1 MKSPDIPRKR
11 PGNRLWFLARNNASV
26 SFEREKGGGTP
37 LERTDMKNQPEVSPD
52 EHEDVFRALVKHSPG
67 AIAMVDRE
75 MRYVAHSDRWITDF
89 NLADEDLIGKLHYD
103 VFPNLPDIWKEEH
116 QRCLAGEII
125 RHQQEVFPRADG
137 TTDWVRRELHPWRD
151 KNGAIQG
158 LIMFAE
164 VITERVLAEKE
175 LLESEIRYRNVFEHT
190 GTATVIIEEDTTI
203 SLANSQFEKLS
214 GYDRTEI
221 EGKKKWTEFVVPED
235 LVRMKAYHDLRRKE
249 TGKAP
254 NEYEF
259 RFIDRSGSVK
269 HIFNQVARIP
279 KTNRSIASLLDITAL
294 KEAQEALRNSE
305 EQYRL
310 VVDNANDA
318 IIIAQGQQI
327 KFANK
332 RAEELTGFLRQELL
346 NRSFISFIH
355 PKDRPAVLERHQK
368 RLAGEELPLRHT
380 VQAFNSKG
388 ETLWVEI
395 STILIEWKGAPAT
408 LNFVRD
414 ITSQKK
420 LEEQLQHAEK
430 MEAVGTLAGGIAHDF
445 NNLLMAIQ
453 GNVSL
458 GLLEA
463 QTDSSLHNNLKSIE
477 EYVQKGS
484 DLTRQLLGF
493 ARKGKYDLKVL
504 DLNKVVEN
512 QNELFGRTKKEM
524 TIHRKYADGLWPVE
538 ADQAQIEQV
547 LLNLYVNAW
556 QAMPG
561 EGTLYVETENVLLDQ
576 EYVAPYEVNPGR
588 YVKIS
593 VTDTGTGMD
602 EKTKERIFE
611 PFFTTKEIGK
621 GTGLGLASVYGIIQ
635 NHHGFITV
643 YSEVGHGTSFHI
655 YLPASEKQVKKEVVL
670 PDRAAGGKET
680 LLIVDDE
687 EMILEVTSGMLEA
700 LGYNVKTACGG
711 EKALEI
717 YDNSRNEIDLVV
729 LDMVMPDLGGGAV
742 YDRLKQMNPSVKV
755 LLSSGYSLNGQA
767 NEILERGCNGF
778 IQKPFNLAEL
788 SKKLRSILDSGKRK

>member
-1 MKSPDIPRKR
+1 M
-11 PGNRLWFLARNNASV
+11 
-26 SFEREKGGGTP
+26 
-37 LERTDMKNQPEVSPD
+37 
-52 EHEDVFRALVKHSPG
+52 
-67 AIAMVDRE
+67 
-75 MRYVAHSDRWITDF
+75 
-89 NLADEDLIGKLHYD
+89 
-103 VFPNLPDIWKEEH
+103 
-116 QRCLAGEII
+116 
-125 RHQQEVFPRADG
+125 
-137 TTDWVRRELHPWRD
+137 
-151 KNGAIQG
+151 
-158 LIMFAE
+158 
-164 VITERVLAEKE
+164 
-175 LLESEIRYRNVFEHT
+175 
-190 GTATVIIEEDTTI
+190 
-203 SLANSQFEKLS
+203 
-214 GYDRTEI
+214 
-221 EGKKKWTEFVVPED
+221 
-235 LVRMKAYHDLRRKE
+235 
-249 TGKAP
+249 
-254 NEYEF
+254 
-259 RFIDRSGSVK
+259 
-269 HIFNQVARIP
+269 
-279 KTNRSIASLLDITAL
+279 
-294 KEAQEALRNSE
+294 
-305 EQYRL
+305 
-310 VVDNANDA
+310 
-318 IIIAQGQQI
+318 
-327 KFANK
+327 
-332 RAEELTGFLRQELL
+332 
-346 NRSFISFIH
+346 
-355 PKDRPAVLERHQK
+355 
-368 RLAGEELPLRHT
+368 
-380 VQAFNSKG
+380 
-388 ETLWVEI
+388 
-395 STILIEWKGAPAT
+395 IEWKGAPAT
-408 LNFVRD
+408 LNFIRD

-484 DLTRQLLGF
+484 ELTRQLLGF

-643 YSEVGHGTSFHI
+643 YSELGHGTSFHI
-655 YLPASEKQVKKEVVL
+655 YLPASEKQIKKEVIL
-670 PDRAAGGKET
+670 ADRAAGGKET

-717 YDNSRNEIDLVV
+717 YDNSRNDIDLVV
-729 LDMVMPDLGGGAV
+729 LDMIMPDLGGGAV

-767 NEILERGCNGF
+767 SEILERGCNGF